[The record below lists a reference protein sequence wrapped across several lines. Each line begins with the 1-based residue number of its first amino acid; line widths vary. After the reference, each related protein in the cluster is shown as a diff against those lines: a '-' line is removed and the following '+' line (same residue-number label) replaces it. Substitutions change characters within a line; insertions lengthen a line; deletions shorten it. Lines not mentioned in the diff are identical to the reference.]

1 MPKIRLTKG
10 ELKRQRD
17 DLKRFMRFL
26 PTLELKKRQLIQEV
40 NLVNKQIS
48 SLKKESE
55 NHLEE
60 ISKWIDVFADEVDLE
75 NYFKTKEIQL
85 EEGNVSGVNIPVLKN
100 VLFEETDYDFI
111 TTAVWIDAGIESCKK
126 QVLFNAKI
134 KVYKQQIDI
143 LKEELRITI
152 QRIKLFEEVKIPKAR
167 ESIRIIQI
175 FLADQQTA
183 EVVRGKIA
191 KAKLKN

>member
-17 DLKRFMRFL
+17 DLKMFLRFL

-75 NYFKTKEIQL
+75 NYFKIKEIQL
-85 EEGNVSGVNIPVLKN
+85 EDGNVSGVNIPVLKN
-100 VLFEETDYDFI
+100 VLFEETGYDLI
-111 TTAVWIDAGIESCKK
+111 TTPVWIDAGIESCRK

-134 KVYKQQIDI
+134 KVHKKQIDI

-191 KAKLKN
+191 KAKLKH

>member
-17 DLKRFMRFL
+17 DLKMFLRFL

-75 NYFKTKEIQL
+75 NYFKIKEIQL
-85 EEGNVSGVNIPVLKN
+85 EDGNVSGVNIPVLKN
-100 VLFEETDYDFI
+100 VLFEETGYDLI
-111 TTAVWIDAGIESCKK
+111 TTPVWIDAGIESCRK

-134 KVYKQQIDI
+134 KVYKKQIDI

-191 KAKLKN
+191 KAKLKH